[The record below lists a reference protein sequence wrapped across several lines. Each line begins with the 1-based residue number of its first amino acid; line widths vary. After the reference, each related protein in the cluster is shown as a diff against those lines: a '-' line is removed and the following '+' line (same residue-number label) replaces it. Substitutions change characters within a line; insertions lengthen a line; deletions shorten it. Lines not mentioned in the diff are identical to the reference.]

1 MKICYFL
8 QLSPLYWCLN
18 KSRPCSDLSL
28 TKSNACGTA
37 VTDQDSSAQ
46 AAYHPGLIQSLDTL
60 WWPGGDLAAIRKVFP
75 TLYTLHGGRNACFP
89 CSCLLLEVEDHH
101 CFT

>member
-1 MKICYFL
+1 MKIHYFL

-37 VTDQDSSAQ
+37 ITDQDCSAQ
-46 AAYHPGLIQSLDTL
+46 AAFHPGLIQR
-60 WWPGGDLAAIRKVFP
+60 GHAVVAIRKVFS
-75 TLYTLHGGRNACFP
+75 TLYTLHGGRKACFP
-89 CSCLLLEVEDHH
+89 CSTVALLEGHQAHFVLVLKE
-101 CFT
+101 F